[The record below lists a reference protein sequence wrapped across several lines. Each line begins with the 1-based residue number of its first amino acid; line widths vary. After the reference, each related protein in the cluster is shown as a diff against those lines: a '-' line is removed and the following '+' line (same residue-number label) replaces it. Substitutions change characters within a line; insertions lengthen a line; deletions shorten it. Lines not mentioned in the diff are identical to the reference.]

1 MIPICLRQ
9 LAASALVFA
18 LASAAAAPGP
28 LHAQLIKKEGALL
41 TVRETGTAQL
51 GEGTK
56 KGVKEKAKLSAIRK
70 AIERYAGVRIT
81 SKSTMKNFV
90 MEEDVINSYQRAYL
104 KSVREIAYRY
114 DSGAETGTYTGEFV
128 IDTSAM
134 ASLSEA
140 EAALAANRDKPVEAA
155 VFLFDGEGRMM
166 SDGGVVKEGDRFN
179 VMVQPMGDLYAYVIN
194 RDSQGNLFSIFPNR
208 DISNHVNPLRAGI
221 TYYFPPR
228 SSDLVF
234 AFDANPG
241 RERFY
246 FLFSAVPL
254 PDIDALFA
262 KLARMKT
269 AGERSALA
277 PILEERIVTRGIAL
291 QSKKTQATIAGS
303 SGGRAGDMVVGELLK
318 GTGAFVKTVQLH
330 HVQ

>member
-1 MIPICLRQ
+1 MIPIYLQR

-18 LASAAAAPGP
+18 LAAVAAAPG
-28 LHAQLIKKEGALL
+28 LLQAQLIKKEGALL
-41 TVRETGTAQL
+41 TVRETGTAEL

-56 KGVKEKAKLSAIRK
+56 KGVKEKAKLGAIRK
-70 AIERYAGVRIT
+70 AIELYAGVHIT

-90 MEEDVINSYQRAYL
+90 MEEDVINSYQRTYL
-104 KSVREIAYRY
+104 KSVREIAYEY

-134 ASLSEA
+134 KNLAQA

-221 TYYFPPR
+221 TYYFPPK

-234 AFDANPG
+234 AFDGNPG

-246 FLFSAVPL
+246 FLISAVPL
-254 PDIDALFA
+254 PDIDALFE
-262 KLARMKT
+262 KLAQMKT
-269 AGERSALA
+269 PEERKALA
-277 PILEERIVTRGIAL
+277 PILEERVVTRGIAL
-291 QSKKTQATIAGS
+291 QSKKTEATIAGS
-303 SGGRAGDMVVGELLK
+303 SGGQEGDKVVGELLK
-318 GTGAFVKTVQLH
+318 GAGAFVRSVQLH

>member
-1 MIPICLRQ
+1 MRL
-9 LAASALVFA
+9 STTALIFA
-18 LASAAAAPGP
+18 LAAMAAAPGL

-41 TVRETGTAQL
+41 TVRETGTAEL

-56 KGVKEKAKLSAIRK
+56 KGVKEKAKLGAIRK
-70 AIERYAGVRIT
+70 AIELYAGVHIS

-90 MEEDVINSYQRAYL
+90 MEEDVIKSYQRTYL
-104 KSVREIAYRY
+104 KSVREIAYKY

-134 ASLSEA
+134 KKLSEA

-155 VFLFDGEGRMM
+155 VFLFDGEGRIM

-221 TYYFPPR
+221 TYYFPPK
-228 SSDLVF
+228 SSDIVF

-246 FLFSAVPL
+246 FLVSAVPL
-254 PDIDALFA
+254 PDIDALFE
-262 KLARMKT
+262 KLAQMKT
-269 AGERSALA
+269 PEERNALA
-277 PILEERIVTRGIAL
+277 PILVERVVTRGIAL
-291 QSKKTQATIAGS
+291 QSKKTQAIISGS
-303 SGGRAGDMVVGELLK
+303 SGGQAGDKVVGELLK
-318 GTGAFVKTVQLH
+318 GTGAFVKSVQLH